1 MKKLL
6 WCNLKLPF
14 SRDGERRKEHVNS
27 SVTKSNVI
35 NEEYKEAFRTNSY
48 IEICKKVQGQLERK
62 STDNGPSS
70 SPSPSSFLS
79 SSSSSSSRN
88 VSLSKFLHEPCQET
102 LAHMIENSE
111 LHQLLVNYFE
121 ISLEAC
127 RLCELLLKNVHKV
140 RANYH
145 VIKTTIK
152 QMKNEVPDGASWNT
166 DDKCLA
172 VYRNLA
178 SFVMLKNPLS
188 TITPLQFHELHEN
201 HSLFLHKLTSECR
214 KTKRRTK
221 LRKCINKVMRYVL
234 LGACGV
240 LVIPLLILA
249 IHSMTGIVA
258 APAGLFVL
266 SSLSLFL
273 KKLKVAKKKSKKTPN
288 ERLGM
293 QLDIAARGVYISIN
307 DFDTI
312 SRLVQRLHDELEH
325 EKFVADICVRKGKN
339 EILKE
344 VLREFQIHGSSFLEQ
359 LEELEKQIY
368 LCFLDISRSRRLLFE
383 EMIK

>member
-1 MKKLL
+1 ML

-14 SRDGERRKEHVNS
+14 SKNGKRGKENVNS
-27 SVTKSNVI
+27 LVTKSNVD
-35 NEEYKEAFRTNSY
+35 EEYKEAFRTNSF
-48 IEICKKVQGQLERK
+48 IEICEKVQGQLERK
-62 STDNGPSS
+62 STDNGT
-70 SPSPSSFLS
+70 S
-79 SSSSSSSRN
+79 SSSSSKN
-88 VSLSKFLHEPCQET
+88 VYLSEFLHEPRQET
-102 LAHMIENSE
+102 LAYMIENSE

-121 ISLEAC
+121 ISLEAS

-140 RANYH
+140 SANYR

-152 QMKNEVPDGASWNT
+152 QMKQVPDGASRST

-178 SFVMLKNPLS
+178 SLVMLKNPLS
-188 TITPLQFHELHEN
+188 TITPLQFHEIHEN
-201 HSLFLHKLTSECR
+201 HSLFLHRLISKCG
-214 KTKRRTK
+214 KAKRRTK
-221 LRKCINKVMRYVL
+221 VRKCINKIMRYVL
-234 LGACGV
+234 VGAWGV

-249 IHSMTGIVA
+249 IHSMIGIVA
-258 APAGLFVL
+258 APAVLFVL
-266 SSLSLFL
+266 GSLSLYL

-293 QLDIAARGVYISIN
+293 QLDIAARGVYILIN

-325 EKFVADICVRKGKN
+325 EKFLADICVRKGKN

-368 LCFLDISRSRRLLFE
+368 LCFLDMNRSRRLLFE
-383 EMIK
+383 EMIN